1 MQVWVLSVRFM
12 RSWWR
17 NPEMFWSEMVDYAV
31 FSIFL
36 GASLPPERSCRA
48 ERHLHF

>member
-1 MQVWVLSVRFM
+1 MWVLGVRFM

-17 NPEMFWSEMVDYAV
+17 NSDMFWSEMADYAV

-36 GASLPPERSCRA
+36 GEGLAIFLKNLSNTLA
-48 ERHLHF
+48 